1 MPISLEE
8 FTAEFRQDVLR
19 SADAGGVWQQDAFFE
34 LFCEHLVEAGD
45 FDSADRSHYQ
55 GTRGIRVD
63 GYGGD
68 PRDASGVLTLII
80 SDFDGSAVPPTLTRT
95 AMKAAFSRLSNFLR
109 KALNPTWRNALEET
123 APGFGLAELIARR
136 WSEVKKVRLF
146 LLSNRGLSERVDGHG
161 SGELDGRPVT
171 HSVWD
176 IRRLHR
182 FATSGQEREDLE
194 IDFQTEFG
202 GALPL
207 LRAHAAE
214 GGDCESYLAVI
225 PGSVLGSIYDRWG
238 TRLLEQNVR
247 VFLQARGKVNKG
259 IRETIEK
266 EPEMFFA
273 YNNGI
278 TATAEDVG
286 VSERHGELL
295 LTRAKNLQIVNGG
308 QTTASL
314 HIAHT
319 SGRDLSGLY
328 VQMKLS
334 KIVHTRSS
342 KVVPRISEYAN
353 TQNRVNAADFFAN
366 HPFHVD
372 MEKFS
377 RRLLAPSPEGTFGET
392 KWFYERARGQFVEA
406 RARLSRAERRKFDL
420 EHPRRQLIR
429 KTDLAKYM
437 KVWDQQ
443 PHIVSLGAQKNFASF
458 AEDIAKSWK
467 TSAVRFG
474 EAYFREAVAK
484 AIVFKRT
491 ERIVSAQTWY
501 EGGYRANIVAY
512 AIAKVAYDVSR
523 KGRAVDFERIWRA
536 QAPSRAMEIALAQAG
551 EIAYEVL
558 TKPPEGMRNVTEWA
572 KKQACWDRVRSAS
585 TPLPPAFVEQLLS
598 PEEHQDQR
606 RTARR
611 DQRQLD
617 GIEAQMAVV
626 NAGGQFW
633 GDVAAWGEE
642 RQLVGAKDLGALRR
656 AAQIPGKMP
665 RAAQVRVLIALL
677 ARLRE
682 QHDCPY
688 ELPR

>member
-8 FTAEFRQDVLR
+8 FASEFRQDVLR
-19 SADAGGVWQQDAFFE
+19 SADADGVWQQDAFFE
-34 LFCEHLVEAGD
+34 IFCDHLVEAGE

-55 GTRGIRVD
+55 GARGIRVD

-80 SDFDGSAVPPTLTRT
+80 SDFDGSAVPPTLTGT
-95 AMKAAFSRLSNFLR
+95 AMKAAFARLSNFLK
-109 KALNPTWRNALEET
+109 KAMNPTWRNALEET
-123 APGFGLAELIARR
+123 APGFGLAELIAGR
-136 WSEVKKVRLF
+136 WSGVNKVRLY
-146 LLSNRGLSERVDGHG
+146 LLTNRELSERVDGHR

-176 IRRLHR
+176 IHRLHR
-182 FATSGQEREDLE
+182 FATSGHEREDLE
-194 IDFQTEFG
+194 IDFEAEFG

-214 GGDCESYLAVI
+214 GEDCESYLAVI

-314 HIAHT
+314 HVAHAA
-319 SGRDLSGLY
+319 GRDLSGLF
-328 VQMKLS
+328 VQMKLT
-334 KIVHTRSS
+334 KILDTKSS
-342 KVVPRISEYAN
+342 EVVPRISEYAN

-392 KWFYERARGQFVEA
+392 KWFYERARGQFVDA

-420 EHPRRQLIR
+420 ENPRRQLIR

-437 KVWDQQ
+437 KVWEQQ
-443 PHIVSLGAQKNFASF
+443 PHIVSLGAQKNFAYF
-458 AEDIAKSWK
+458 AQDIAKAWRSSK
-467 TSAVRFG
+467 AQFG
-474 EAYFREAVAK
+474 EAYFREVVAK

-491 ERIVSAQTWY
+491 ERIVSAQAWY

-512 AIAKVAYDVSR
+512 AIAKLAYDVGE
-523 KGRAVDFERIWRA
+523 KGRAVDFERIWRD
-536 QAPSRAMEIALAQAG
+536 QDVSRAMEAALAQAG
-551 EIAYEVL
+551 KTAYGVL
-558 TKPPEGMRNVTEWA
+558 TKPPEGMSNVTEWA
-572 KKQACWDRVRSAS
+572 KKQACWDRVRSSSA
-585 TPLPPAFVEQLLS
+585 PLSPAFVAELLS
-598 PEEHQDQR
+598 LDEQQERR

-611 DQRQLD
+611 GQRQLD

-626 NAGGQFW
+626 NAGGKFW
-633 GDVAAWGEE
+633 REVTNWGQE
-642 RQLVGAKDLGALRR
+642 RQLLGMKDLGILRR
-656 AAQIPGKMP
+656 AGQIPARMP
-665 RAAQVRVLIALL
+665 TEAQVRLLIALL
-677 ARLRE
+677 ARLQE